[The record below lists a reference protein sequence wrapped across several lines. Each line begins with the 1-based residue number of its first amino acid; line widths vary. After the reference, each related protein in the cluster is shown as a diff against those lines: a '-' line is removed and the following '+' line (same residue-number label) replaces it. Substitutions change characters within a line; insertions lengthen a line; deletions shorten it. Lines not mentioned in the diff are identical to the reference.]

1 MKNSISISDAQGPFG
16 GPRFFDGPPPD
27 FGPGFDFGP
36 RGFPGFGG
44 GDFPGAG
51 GGFVRDFD
59 GVPGG
64 AFRGAGTDTFVGG
77 GGFRGDGFADGTI
90 RRIGLD
96 GADIGGGGFAGTRRF
111 GDVGA
116 TTRGLGGVRTGFGDT
131 TGGIRRLPPQII
143 RDDTPLGGTITRG
156 TGFRVGDA
164 TVRGTTVR
172 RTRPAT
178 RRGGLNLPR
187 RTVLGGRLPGDSG
200 SGSFVDP
207 VSGRSVMV
215 MSNNDANSLRNRRQF
230 GTTGTA
236 GTGIRRT
243 VAVRPGATTVRR
255 PVASEF
261 ISSIPYSKKL

>member
-1 MKNSISISDAQGPFG
+1 MLSFYHNSISISDAQGPFG
-16 GPRFFDGPPPD
+16 GPRFFDGPPD
-27 FGPGFDFGP
+27 FGPPGFDFGP
-36 RGFPGFGG
+36 PGFRGFGG
-44 GDFPGAG
+44 GGTDFGGMG
-51 GGFVRDFD
+51 GGFVRDID

-64 AFRGAGTDTFVGG
+64 AFRGPGADTFVGG
-77 GGFRGDGFADGTI
+77 GGFRGDGTI

-96 GADIGGGGFAGTRRF
+96 GADIGGAGFAGTRRF

-116 TTRGLGGVRTGFGDT
+116 TTRGFGGDRTGFDT

-178 RRGGLNLPR
+178 RRGLNLPR

-230 GTTGTA
+230 GTTGTT

-243 VAVRPGATTVRR
+243 VAVRPGATPVRR

-261 ISSIPYSKKL
+261 ISSIPYSKV